1 MNKTELIKNVA
12 QSADISQKDASAAV
26 QSVFDTIATALQSGD
41 KVQLIGFGT
50 FEVRER
56 SARTGRNPQT
66 GEEIQIAAGKVPAF
80 KAGKELKEVVNKQ
93 ETSHFRLV
101 SCFNLV
107 IALYFLHDTPRK
119 YKICICS
126 YLQFDIFLLDTHAPK
141 QSIHRTIQ

>member
-93 ETSHFRLV
+93 ETSHFIGWFLV
-101 SCFNLV
+101 L
-107 IALYFLHDTPRK
+107 I
-119 YKICICS
+119 
-126 YLQFDIFLLDTHAPK
+126 
-141 QSIHRTIQ
+141 